1 MEDNDNDG
9 DEWRI
14 VKIDESNYK
23 AVCDLIELQHLD
35 TTSSEVINSILELE
49 VKAWIYRNKRQQDEE
64 LRWLIVSINWN
75 TIWFIILAAVIVA
88 GVIIA
93 GLLISAHAQ
102 LEETN
107 LTSCIQIN
115 INRLT

>member
-1 MEDNDNDG
+1 M
-9 DEWRI
+9 
-14 VKIDESNYK
+14 
-23 AVCDLIELQHLD
+23 
-35 TTSSEVINSILELE
+35 T
-49 VKAWIYRNKRQQDEE
+49 
-64 LRWLIVSINWN
+64 NWN
-75 TIWFIILAAVIVA
+75 TVLLLVLAAVIVA

-107 LTSCIQIN
+107 LTAYVHF